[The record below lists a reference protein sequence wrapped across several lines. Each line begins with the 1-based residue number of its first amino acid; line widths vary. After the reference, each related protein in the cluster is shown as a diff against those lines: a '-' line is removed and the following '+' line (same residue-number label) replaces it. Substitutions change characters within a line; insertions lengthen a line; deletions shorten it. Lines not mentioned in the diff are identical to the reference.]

1 MKYTLRSIGNTCV
14 LMAAAFAAMPALAAD
29 LNKPAGKEWPAPNGD
44 LAGTRFS
51 TLTQVT
57 PANVKQLGGAWLR
70 KFEGAASR
78 ANPVVAGGLM
88 FVTAGANAYGLNPKT
103 GETVWSVKLPTPTSG
118 MYKGVATG
126 EDLVFIG
133 LGNAH
138 IIALRQKTGEKVWE
152 GIAGDDPALKGQAIP
167 AGPTYANGLVIAG
180 VANGDYGLRGR
191 VVALDAKTGKEAW
204 RFHAIPGP
212 GDKGFETWPSDN
224 DEWKR
229 GGGGVWMNGVVDS
242 ALGLIYFGVGNPV
255 PQWGGELRKGDNLY
269 SDSILALDIKT
280 GELKWHYQVVHH
292 DIWEAD
298 LGTPPVLF
306 DGTFNGK
313 KRKALSIIS
322 AAGFTFT
329 FDRATGEPLIPIEE
343 RPVPQNKRLH
353 TSPTQPFPVGVD
365 QLGPRC
371 VPLDMVPNGYKPA
384 CLYDPIDYD
393 MPNIMYP
400 IVRTRAAPMAV
411 NPETGHI
418 YATAAVAGRWY
429 NRYQEP
435 KFFSASY
442 SIPGM
447 KSEGLIAAVNAH
459 NGKVAWEHRT
469 KYRIENG
476 SGFTATKSGLLFHGD
491 PDGHFQ
497 AFDAKNGEKL
507 WEFQTG
513 ANASG
518 TPGIYEADG
527 EQYVATFAGGNLW
540 AFKLGG
546 SVAPQPA
553 PEPPP
558 TVTTFAGRIESAATV
573 KMGVTIADSGL
584 EFVREAHDEFAVR
597 PLRNRVAVG
606 EAITFVNGGKETHTA
621 MAADGTWTTG
631 PIAPGQSVKLKFD
644 KAGTYTYICKDH
656 PWTYAQLIVGE

>member
-1 MKYTLRSIGNTCV
+1 MNGIQRYFV
-14 LMAAAFAAMPALAAD
+14 LGLAAVTALSSAVKAAD
-29 LNKPAGKEWPAPNGD
+29 LSKPAGKEWPAPNGD
-44 LAGTRFS
+44 WTGSRYS
-51 TLTQVT
+51 TLAQIT
-57 PANVKQLGGAWLR
+57 PVNAKQMGGAWLH

-78 ANPVVAGGLM
+78 ANPVVVNGLM
-88 FVTAGANAYGLNPKT
+88 FVTAGASAYALNPKT
-103 GETVWSVKLPTPTSG
+103 GEIVWTVKTPVPTSG

-133 LGNAH
+133 LSNSH
-138 IIALRQKTGEKVWE
+138 VIALRQKTGETVWE
-152 GIAGDDPALKGQAIP
+152 GIAGDEPALKGQAIP
-167 AGPTYANGLVIAG
+167 AGPTYVNGLLITG

-191 VVALDAKTGKEAW
+191 VVALDAKTGKQAW
-204 RFHAIPGP
+204 RFDAIPGP
-212 GDKGFETWPSDN
+212 GEKGHETWPADN
-224 DEWKR
+224 NEWER
-229 GGGGVWMNGVVDS
+229 GGGGVWMNGVVD
-242 ALGLIYFGVGNPV
+242 ADLGMIYFGVGNPV
-255 PQWGGELRKGDNLY
+255 PQWGGEVRKGDNLY
-269 SDSILALDIKT
+269 SDSVIALDIKT
-280 GELKWHYQVVHH
+280 GKLKWHYQVVHH

-313 KRKALSIIS
+313 KQKALSVIS
-322 AAGFTFT
+322 AAGFLFT
-329 FDRATGEPLIPIEE
+329 FDRATGKPLIPVEE
-343 RPVPQNKRLH
+343 RPMPQNARLH
-353 TSPTQPFPVGVD
+353 TSPTQPFPVGVE
-365 QLGPRC
+365 QIGPRC
-371 VPLDMVPNGYKPA
+371 VPLDMVPKGYKGA

-411 NPETGHI
+411 NPETGQLF
-418 YATAAVAGRWY
+418 ATAAVAGRWY

-447 KSEGLIAAVNAH
+447 KSEGLIASVDGRT
-459 NGKVAWEHRT
+459 GKKFWEKRT

-497 AFDAKNGEKL
+497 AFDAKSGDLL
-507 WEFQTG
+507 WQFQTG

-518 TPGIYEADG
+518 SPGVYEIDG

-546 SVAPQPA
+546 KVAPLPA

-558 TVTTFAGRIESAATV
+558 TETTFAGRIESADTI

-597 PLRNRVAVG
+597 PLRARVEVG
-606 EAITFVNGGKETHTA
+606 QPVTFVNGGKETHTA
-621 MAADGTWTTG
+621 VAADGSWTTG
-631 PIAPGQSVKLKFD
+631 PIAPGKSAVIKFT
-644 KAGTYTYICKDH
+644 KPGTYTYICKDH
-656 PWTYAQLIVGE
+656 PWSYAQLTVGE

>member
-1 MKYTLRSIGNTCV
+1 MKYTVRFML
-14 LMAAAFAAMPALAAD
+14 LAAAACAAIPASAAD
-29 LNKPAGKEWPAPNGD
+29 MTKPAGKEWPAPNGD

-118 MYKGVATG
+118 MYKGVSTG
-126 EDLVFIG
+126 DDLVFIG
-133 LGNAH
+133 LANAH
-138 IIALRQKTGEKVWE
+138 VIALRQKTGEQVWE

-229 GGGGVWMNGVVDS
+229 GGGGVWMNGVVDP
-242 ALGLIYFGVGNPV
+242 ALGTIYFGVGNPV

-269 SDSILALDIKT
+269 SDSIIALDIKT
-280 GELKWHYQVVHH
+280 GALKWHYQVVHH

-313 KRKALSIIS
+313 KRKALSIVS

-365 QLGPRC
+365 QIGPRC
-371 VPLDMVPNGYKPA
+371 VPVDMVPNGYKAA

-459 NGKVAWEHRT
+459 NGKIAWEHRT

-491 PDGHFQ
+491 PDGNFQ

-518 TPGIYEADG
+518 TPGIYEVDG

-546 SVAPQPA
+546 TVAPQPA

-558 TVTTFAGRIESAATV
+558 TVTTFAGRIESVASV
-573 KMGVTIADSGL
+573 KMGVTIPDSGL

-597 PLRNRVAVG
+597 PLRNKVAVG
-606 EAITFVNGGKETHTA
+606 EALTFVNGGKETHTA
-621 MAADGTWTTG
+621 MAADGSWTTG
-631 PIAPGQSVKLKFD
+631 PIAPGQSVKLTFNKP
-644 KAGTYTYICKDH
+644 GTYTYICKDH
-656 PWTYAQLIVGE
+656 PWTYAQLVVGE